1 MYKLLL
7 VSLTSALPV
16 RQILSESPDFTE
28 EMFKKLLL
36 RDGLNHLLLP
46 EIDDLTSSLARDFP
60 DLIQIKSIG
69 KTWENRDIKMIEID
83 ARASLGVNLLS
94 KPAIMLTGAHHAR
107 ELTSIQMPL
116 YSVLR
121 MV

>member
-1 MYKLLL
+1 MFKALLMT
-7 VSLTSALPV
+7 VASALPLKE
-16 RQILSESPDFTE
+16 ILSESPEFTE
-28 EMFKKLLL
+28 DTFKKLLL

-46 EIDDLTSSLARDFP
+46 EIDDLTLSLARDFP
-60 DLIQIKSIG
+60 EIIKVYSIG
-69 KTWENRDIKMIEID
+69 QTWEQREIKMIEID
-83 ARASLGVNLLS
+83 ARDYLGVQLPE
-94 KPAIMLTGAHHAR
+94 KPAIMLTGAHHSR